1 MREALAPNP
10 LAVQL
15 TLGNRNLWDLLKLK
29 ILIRTHFTPTEW
41 TKYPIFIEHYS
52 KYSRCMNSFRPR
64 SSNFTNEE
72 TEAQGS

>member
-1 MREALAPNP
+1 MHK
-10 LAVQL
+10 
-15 TLGNRNLWDLLKLK
+15 RNLWDLLKLK

-41 TKYPIFIEHYS
+41 TKYLIFIEHYS
-52 KYSRCMNSFRPR
+52 KYSTCMNSFRPH